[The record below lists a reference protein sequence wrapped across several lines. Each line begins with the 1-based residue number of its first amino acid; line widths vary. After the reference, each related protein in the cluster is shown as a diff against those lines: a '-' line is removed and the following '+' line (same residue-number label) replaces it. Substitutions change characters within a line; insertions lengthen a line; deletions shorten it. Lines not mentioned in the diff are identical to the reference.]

1 MDAVFKNGQDK
12 KLVCYFDVPK
22 IAKTKNPTV
31 LIVHG
36 FKGDSLNT
44 LQNSILHT

>member
-1 MDAVFKNGQDK
+1 MDAVFKNRQDK

-31 LIVHG
+31 LIVQDLKAIHTKIIKIG
-36 FKGDSLNT
+36 FLF
-44 LQNSILHT
+44 